1 MMKKR
6 SSKASNIA
14 NNIKA
19 KTNDVKRK
27 VIKGTNNTSKR
38 KVSKKKKMI
47 LNILIICV
55 IAFASLMAVFFAYII
70 VKAPNLIQTT

>member
-27 VIKGTNNTSKR
+27 VIKGTNNTSKE
-38 KVSKKKKMI
+38 K
-47 LNILIICV
+47 
-55 IAFASLMAVFFAYII
+55 
-70 VKAPNLIQTT
+70 